1 MSGKKPAARTIT
13 EIASKGGSA
22 RAESLAPGERSAIA
36 RKASQARWEKEGK
49 LKNATPSATYGD
61 LTRPLRI
68 GDLHI
73 PCFVLDDQRRVIT
86 LKGMLAAMGM
96 KKGAGEGGEGGNR
109 LARFST
115 GKSIKPYIPDRVRD
129 AIVKPLMFVMPKNGD
144 LAYGYEATILVDLCD
159 AVLNA
164 RRDDSLMPH
173 QLHIAAQCEV
183 LVRAFAKTGI
193 VALVDEATG
202 FQLYRAQ
209 DALAEILESFISE
222 ELRRW
227 VRTFPLAYFREMC
240 RLRNV
245 TFNGD
250 MRFPAYFGHLTN
262 DVIYSRLAPGVL
274 KELKNRTTGEYGR
287 RKKMFQWLTDDVGH
301 PKLLQHLGSVV
312 TLMKLSKTWDEFMDK
327 LNMIRPPY
335 GDHPGLFDDLDD

>member
-1 MSGKKPAARTIT
+1 
-13 EIASKGGSA
+13 
-22 RAESLAPGERSAIA
+22 
-36 RKASQARWEKEGK
+36 
-49 LKNATPSATYGD
+49 
-61 LTRPLRI
+61 
-68 GDLHI
+68 
-73 PCFVLDDQRRVIT
+73 
-86 LKGMLAAMGM
+86 
-96 KKGAGEGGEGGNR
+96 GEGGNR